1 MNKYQSLILATCIG
15 PLAGCSA
22 IPDKLAEST
31 SIDWPWP
38 DNPEH
43 PEQVISQDPQ
53 AEYLKA
59 TAYCVKLQQYYAAG
73 GSSGKAAKFGLAA
86 LGTLAGAVF
95 APIATGTAATAWAG
109 FSGATN
115 ALQISYDQSFDY
127 ALVMARRAQIQRE
140 LEEGQKQ
147 FNNDKSVIS
156 AINLASRCAMAPA
169 RVDQAFMETLK
180 NMRDYNGS
188 GSTSSSTSGS
198 TSGSN

>member
-1 MNKYQSLILATCIG
+1 MEKIPCLILATCMG
-15 PLAGCSA
+15 ALAGCSS
-22 IPDKLAEST
+22 IPDKIAEST
-31 SIDWPWP
+31 AIEWPWP
-38 DNPEH
+38 DNKP
-43 PEQVISQDPQ
+43 SDNAQ

-127 ALVMARRAQIQRE
+127 ALVTARRAQIQRE
-140 LEEGQKQ
+140 MEKGQDAYAEKPT
-147 FNNDKSVIS
+147 VLS

-169 RVDQAFMETLK
+169 QVDQAFMATL
-180 NMRDYNGS
+180 NDLRNNGKKPEEKTPE
-188 GSTSSSTSGS
+188 GEKPPVTPDKK
-198 TSGSN
+198 

>member
-1 MNKYQSLILATCIG
+1 MEKFPSLILATCMG
-15 PLAGCSA
+15 ALAGCSA
-22 IPDKLAEST
+22 IPDRVAEST

-38 DNPEH
+38 DNKVGSDAH
-43 PEQVISQDPQ
+43 V
-53 AEYLKA
+53 EYLKA
-59 TAYCVKLQQYYAAG
+59 TAYCVKLQQFYAAG

-109 FSGATN
+109 FAGATN

-140 LEEGQKQ
+140 LEAGQTD
-147 FNNDKSVIS
+147 FNTNPSVIN

-169 RVDQAFMETLK
+169 RVDQAFMETIK
-180 NMRDYNGS
+180 NMKSYEAGQSQPGS
-188 GSTSSSTSGS
+188 QPSQPGS
-198 TSGSN
+198 

>member
-1 MNKYQSLILATCIG
+1 MEKIPFPILATCMG
-15 PLAGCSA
+15 ALAGCSS
-22 IPDKLAEST
+22 IPDKIAEST
-31 SIDWPWP
+31 AIEWPWP
-38 DNPEH
+38 DNKP
-43 PEQVISQDPQ
+43 SDDAQ

-127 ALVMARRAQIQRE
+127 ALVTARRAQIQRE
-140 LEEGQKQ
+140 MEKGQDAYAEKPT
-147 FNNDKSVIS
+147 VLS

-169 RVDQAFMETLK
+169 QVDQAFMATLNDLRNSGKKTEEAKPPETSDDK
-180 NMRDYNGS
+180 KAKVK
-188 GSTSSSTSGS
+188 
-198 TSGSN
+198 

>member
-1 MNKYQSLILATCIG
+1 MEKIPCLILAVCIG
-15 PLAGCSA
+15 PLTGCSS

-31 SIDWPWP
+31 AIEWPWP
-38 DNPEH
+38 DNKPG
-43 PEQVISQDPQ
+43 DNAQ

-95 APIATGTAATAWAG
+95 APIATGSAAIAWSG

-127 ALVMARRAQIQRE
+127 ALVTARRAQIQRE
-140 LEEGQKQ
+140 MEKGQDAYAEKPT
-147 FNNDKSVIS
+147 VLS

-169 RVDQAFMETLK
+169 QVDQAFMATL
-180 NMRDYNGS
+180 NDLRNS
-188 GSTSSSTSGS
+188 GKKPEEKQPEGVKPPATPDKK
-198 TSGSN
+198 

>member
-1 MNKYQSLILATCIG
+1 MKTCLSLILATSLG
-15 PLAGCSA
+15 TLAGCSA
-22 IPDKLAEST
+22 IPDRLAEST
-31 SIDWPWP
+31 AIDWPWS
-38 DNPEH
+38 DN
-43 PEQVISQDPQ
+43 QVGSDVN

-95 APIATGTAATAWAG
+95 APIATGSAAIAWSG

-140 LEEGQKQ
+140 MEEGQKI
-147 FNNDKSVIS
+147 FENNPTVIN
-156 AINLASRCAMAPA
+156 AINMASRCAMAPA
-169 RVDQAFMETLK
+169 QVDQAFMDTLSK
-180 NMRDYNGS
+180 MRDDRPPVAAAPKPKPES
-188 GSTSSSTSGS
+188 K
-198 TSGSN
+198 